1 MGAEPQTAAAPP
13 RLNPALEL
21 RLSRFIDRETE
32 MRDFCRMLDEPRW
45 PRPVW
50 FVSGGGG
57 MGKSSLLLRMMH
69 ECSSRTLP
77 TAEII
82 WTETRNHDYLGV
94 MRKIRD
100 DIGAPKFQEFTKLVN
115 FFTDPQTPQRVEIV
129 VEAKGAINVAQNAT
143 VAGNGQV
150 GTIAGVVVRDL
161 MLTVPR
167 SDLGIPENER
177 MARLTDQFIA
187 ELAAAAEVS
196 RIVVFFDAV
205 EKATDP
211 THRWIWGELFGA
223 LRDGRLLNVNF
234 VVGGRSVPPIDEAF
248 LPLVEQRALAPLSRE
263 HIIEYLIR
271 REIDPGEGARQQ
283 VADFVLALS
292 GGNPLKVA
300 NAVETVIRMRA
311 QEPLQ

>member
-1 MGAEPQTAAAPP
+1 
-13 RLNPALEL
+13 
-21 RLSRFIDRETE
+21 
-32 MRDFCRMLDEPRW
+32 
-45 PRPVW
+45 VW
-50 FVSGGGG
+50 LVSGAGG

-77 TAEII
+77 TAEVI

-100 DIGAPKFQEFTKLVN
+100 DIGAPKFQDFTKLVN
-115 FFTDPQTPQRVEIV
+115 FFTDPQPSRVEV
-129 VEAKGAINVAQNAT
+129 AVDVKGAINVGQDLT

-167 SDLGIPENER
+167 SDLGIPDSER

-234 VVGGRSVPPIDEAF
+234 VVGGRTVPPIDEAF

-271 REIDPGEGARQQ
+271 RDLDPGEGQRQEL
-283 VADFVLALS
+283 ADFILAFT

-300 NAVETVIRMRA
+300 NGVESVIFARA
-311 QEPLQ
+311 QDRKQ